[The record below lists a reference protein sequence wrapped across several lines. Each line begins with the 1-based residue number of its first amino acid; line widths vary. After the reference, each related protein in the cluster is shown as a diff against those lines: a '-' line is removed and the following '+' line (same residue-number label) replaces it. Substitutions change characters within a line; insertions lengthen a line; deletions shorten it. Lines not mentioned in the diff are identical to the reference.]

1 MLSMFRCCCGS
12 RRFRFVIT
20 CTGINVAGMSDCC
33 IVVAGVAC
41 CPLLMLVML
50 FLVDVGFA
58 FAGRL
63 VDRGLKKDDMGGI
76 VATGL
81 GVGLMIGIVDGG

>member
-1 MLSMFRCCCGS
+1 
-12 RRFRFVIT
+12 
-20 CTGINVAGMSDCC
+20 
-33 IVVAGVAC
+33 
-41 CPLLMLVML
+41 MLVML

-58 FAGRL
+58 LAGRL

>member
-1 MLSMFRCCCGS
+1 
-12 RRFRFVIT
+12 
-20 CTGINVAGMSDCC
+20 MSDCC

-58 FAGRL
+58 LAGRL